1 MSMNPKQRKALLIGL
16 GFLAPNIIGFLA
28 FTLVPLVFSLV
39 MAFTNWDLRYHN
51 MFKAESM
58 HFVGLT
64 NFIRLFNEPDF
75 YKFLGNTVFL
85 MMGIPLSIAASLI
98 AALLL
103 SNDLSA
109 GRKRAYWTVAA
120 GSILVAACIML
131 TLLGLGASAM
141 ALLLGGVA
149 CLLLMGGAI
158 GGEGMYRTLFY
169 IPHFTSGVAT
179 FILWKKLYAHETGPV
194 NSLLAGPLD
203 RLTGVLRGVPSE
215 QLTSGLWLWAAL
227 VLLLLFLG
235 LRRLRLMW
243 VEGEIDWWIAVP
255 AALGLLVPIVL
266 SMAWLPSFEAR
277 SVLVLAA
284 GIFLLFQVIRGL
296 LSHRLPSPGSS
307 GTGSA
312 IALSAIYLV
321 GEFVCLGFAILSYRL
336 PGMLQAGLAPP
347 EWLTNYNWAKPAM
360 MIMGLWAAMGSNN
373 MLLYLAGLSNIPM
386 ELYEAADIDGASR
399 FQRFWNVTW
408 PQLAPTTFF
417 IVVMSVI
424 GGLQG
429 GFEVARTMTKG
440 GPAGSTT
447 TLSYFIYTEGFETG
461 RLGYASAVAWTLFA
475 MVLIATLVN
484 WKFGSKHVN
493 D

>member
-1 MSMNPKQRKALLIGL
+1 MSMNPKERKALFTGL
-16 GFLAPNIIGFLA
+16 AFLAPNILGFLA
-28 FTLVPLVFSLV
+28 FTLLPLGFSLV
-39 MAFTNWDLRYHN
+39 LAFSNWDLRRHN
-51 MFKAESM
+51 MFKRESL
-58 HFVGLT
+58 HFVGLD
-64 NFIRLFNEPDF
+64 NFVRLFHEPDF

-120 GSILVAACIML
+120 ASILVAACVML
-131 TLLGLGASAM
+131 TMLGCGASAM
-141 ALLLGGVA
+141 TLLLGGVA
-149 CLLLMGGAI
+149 CLLLVGGAI

-194 NSLLAGPLD
+194 NSLLAGPLE
-203 RLTGVLRGVPSE
+203 RLSAVLRGVAPEHLAAS
-215 QLTSGLWLWAAL
+215 LWLWVAL
-227 VLLLLFLG
+227 VLVLLFLG
-235 LRRLRLMW
+235 LRRLRVMW
-243 VEGEIDWWIAVP
+243 VEGEIDWWIAAP
-255 AALGLLVPIVL
+255 AALGLLVPVVMSL
-266 SMAWLPSFEAR
+266 VWLPTFEAR
-277 SVLVLAA
+277 AVLALA
-284 GIFLLFQVIRGL
+284 GGLFVVFQVARGL

-312 IALSAIYLV
+312 IALASIYLV
-321 GEFVCLGFAILSYRL
+321 GEFVCLGFAILAYRL
-336 PGMLQAGLAPP
+336 PGMAQAGLQPP

-429 GFEVARTMTKG
+429 GFEVARTMTRG

-475 MVLIATLVN
+475 MVLIATLIN

>member
-1 MSMNPKQRKALLIGL
+1 MKPKDRRALITGL
-16 GFLAPNIIGFLA
+16 SFLAPNILGFLA
-28 FTLVPLVFSLV
+28 FTLVPLGFSLAL
-39 MAFTNWDLRYHN
+39 AFTNWDLRYHN
-51 MFKAESM
+51 MFKHGVM
-58 HFVGLT
+58 RFVGFE
-64 NFIRLFNEPDF
+64 NFARLFHEPNF
-75 YKFLGNTVFL
+75 YKFLGNTLFL
-85 MMGIPLSIAASLI
+85 MMGIPVSIGASLI

-109 GRKRAYWTVAA
+109 GRKRVYWTVAFGA
-120 GSILVAACIML
+120 MLVAACLML
-131 TLLGLGASAM
+131 ALLGSGASAM
-141 ALLLGGVA
+141 TLLFGGVI
-149 CLLLMGGAI
+149 CLLLIGGAF
-158 GGEGMYRTLFY
+158 GGATTYRTLFY

-179 FILWKKLYAHETGPV
+179 FILWKKLYSHETGPV
-194 NSLLAGPLD
+194 NTFLAGPLE
-203 RLTGVLRGVPSE
+203 RLTETLRGVPPGH
-215 QLTSGLWLWAAL
+215 LTAGMWVWLAIFLA
-227 VLLLLFLG
+227 LLFLG

-255 AALGLLVPIVL
+255 AAAALLAPVVMSVWWAPT
-266 SMAWLPSFEAR
+266 FEAR
-277 SVLVLAA
+277 FLLLVAA
-284 GIFLLFQVIRGL
+284 TLFVLFQVIRGVT
-296 LSHRLPSPGSS
+296 SHRLPAPVSS

-312 IALSAIYLV
+312 VALAALYLV
-321 GEFVCLGFAILSYRL
+321 GQFVCLAFAVLAFRL
-336 PGMLQAGLAPP
+336 PGMVQAGLQPP
-347 EWLTNYNWAKPAM
+347 EWLTQYQWAKPAM

-373 MLLYLAGLSNIPM
+373 MLLYLAGLSNIPL

-429 GFEVARTMTKG
+429 GFEIARTMTRG

-475 MVLIATLVN
+475 MVFVATLIN

-493 D
+493 E